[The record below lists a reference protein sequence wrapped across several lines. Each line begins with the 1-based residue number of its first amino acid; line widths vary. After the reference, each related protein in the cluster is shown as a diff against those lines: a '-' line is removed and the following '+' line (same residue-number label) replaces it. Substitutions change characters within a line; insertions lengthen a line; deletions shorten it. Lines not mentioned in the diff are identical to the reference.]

1 MKKNCA
7 KLLAL
12 LLALVMVMGMF
23 AGCGG
28 STAAEES
35 AAASEVASEA
45 PAEEVAEEPAVEAP
59 AEEPA
64 EEGSVAEEAPVE
76 EAVEETGE
84 IVLEAV
90 ELPIVEEAVH
100 YTCWMPV
107 APYVSTFMNLED
119 FSEKTA
125 VVKLIN
131 EATNVYIDFNAVAG
145 GAVEEEAFNL
155 MVAGGDY
162 MDILGVMNYYST
174 GHEGAIEDEVIIDI
188 KDDLQ
193 EYAPNYWALLTSNDN
208 AYMTQLTES
217 GYMGC
222 IAQLLKKAGTE
233 NQGMVIRKDWYEAS
247 GVESLETLEGFEA
260 YLTYCK
266 ETYGAYAY
274 VNYGG
279 LEANLASMFN
289 TSGGMEVHDGEV
301 IHAYDTE
308 EFKNYLIK
316 MNEWYVA
323 GIINEDFYNDTD
335 VTTVRQD
342 MANDMCSYVEGSAE
356 NMSNIYDMNP
366 DNASMEL
373 MGIAYPKAEGV
384 DMVHVGRAS
393 TIIKNSDTW
402 SISTAC
408 GDYVDLLKL
417 VNWLYSEE
425 GQLLYNWGEEGV
437 AYELDANGEPQWT
450 DLVVNNADG
459 MNFMFASY
467 LYATGVGS
475 VFFPGVYDMEK
486 GFYSY
491 DENQLA
497 AVDTFATMNA
507 DDAWTLPTYVSL
519 TIEETLE
526 YNSYA
531 TDLETYTE
539 GMILKFIMGDE
550 PMDNYDAFLQ
560 TCYDMG
566 LQEMLDLYQV
576 AYDRAQEALNA

>member
-1 MKKNCA
+1 MKNCS
-7 KLLAL
+7 KLLAML
-12 LLALVMVMGMF
+12 LCLAMMLGIM

-28 STAAEES
+28 D
-35 AAASEVASEA
+35 AASSVSSA
-45 PAEEVAEEPAVEAP
+45 PAEENSAVAEAPETEAPAVE
-59 AEEPA
+59 E
-64 EEGSVAEEAPVE
+64 EEASVVSPVD
-76 EAVEETGE
+76 EAPITENVEMEV
-84 IVLEAV
+84 I
-90 ELPIVEEAVH
+90 ELPLVEEAVH

-107 APYVSTFMNLED
+107 APYVSTFMNLEE

-145 GAVEEEAFNL
+145 GQVEEEAFNL
-155 MVAGGDY
+155 MVAGRDY

-174 GHEGAIEDEVIIDI
+174 GHEGAIEDEVIIDL
-188 KDDLQ
+188 KDDLK
-193 EYAPNYWALLTSNDN
+193 EYCPNYWNLLTSNDT

-222 IAQLLKKAGTE
+222 IAQLLKKSGTE
-233 NQGMVIRKDWYEAS
+233 NQGMVIRKDWFEES
-247 GVESLETLEGFEA
+247 GVGSTETLADFED
-260 YLTYCK
+260 YLQYAK

-274 VNYGG
+274 MNYNGMEAK
-279 LEANLASMFN
+279 LEAMFN
-289 TSGGMEVHDGEV
+289 TSGGMEVHDGKV
-301 IHAYDTE
+301 VHAYDSE
-308 EFKNYLIK
+308 EFKNYLTR
-316 MNEWYVA
+316 MNEWYKNGWIDV
-323 GIINEDFYNDTD
+323 EFYNNTD

-342 MANDMCSYVEGSAE
+342 MANDLCSYVEGSAE
-356 NMSNIYDMNP
+356 NMSNIYDMNQE
-366 DNASMEL
+366 NEKMVL
-373 MGIAYPKAEGV
+373 MGIDYPKAEGV
-384 DMVHVGRAS
+384 DAIHVAS
-393 TIIKNSDTW
+393 AATIIKNSDTW

-408 GDYVDLLKL
+408 GDHTDLLKL

-437 AYELDANGEPQWT
+437 AYELDENGDPQWT
-450 DLVVNNADG
+450 DLVINNADG

-491 DENQLA
+491 DENQLE
-497 AVDTFATMNA
+497 AVDTFANMGDDDSWTMPA
-507 DDAWTLPTYVSL
+507 YVSL
-519 TIEETLE
+519 TIDEQLE

-539 GMILKFIMGDE
+539 GMILKFVMGDE
-550 PMDNYDAFLQ
+550 PMENYDAFLQ
-560 TCYDMG
+560 QCYDMG

-576 AYDRAQEALNA
+576 AYDRSQEALNAA